1 MHKTLERQ
9 IIKYLSTATQF
20 PLGWEAFI
28 KAISDTYV
36 HFDDDRRLS
45 ERSLELNSQELN
57 ERYQKLSSSLTLEKE
72 LQEKLRIEKE
82 SVEKKVEERTRELN
96 KEAARLHASIISLNI
111 GLIMTDINSQAGL
124 KFYPRLA
131 NLSLKKRRHQLVN
144 FLLHKKLSIFR
155 LRQ

>member
-111 GLIMTDINSQAGL
+111 GLIMTDIN
-124 KFYPRLA
+124 
-131 NLSLKKRRHQLVN
+131 
-144 FLLHKKLSIFR
+144 
-155 LRQ
+155 